1 MNLAPTSS
9 YSMRVFAA
17 TCVILFF
24 LGASQVVHGAYVAT
38 TTVSLTVCGD
48 GIIAG
53 TEFCDD
59 GPNTGYYAN
68 SIAGRNCKPDC
79 EGYGPYCGD
88 YVTNFVYDEECD
100 DGNNTAGD
108 LCDMVCQNE
117 SEPVT
122 EGGGSGGGTPGG
134 GGGKSSG
141 LPSRGV
147 QGASVEGGIEFEG
160 ETNVTIR
167 GTAYPSATV
176 TILKDGEVVRVVEAD
191 SSGDFEMSLV
201 DQTPGITTYGFWAL
215 DRANRRSITYA
226 ATFQVVQNAMTTL
239 AGILIPPTLTVTP
252 DRTAPGGTVAFE
264 GSAAPDSELY
274 AFVDSQED
282 PERAAVLGSGAWS
295 IAYGTATLTPE
306 TTHTVRA
313 QYIRKQSELKSG
325 FSQLVTFFVGNGTP
339 SDGVTAD
346 LNKDGAIDLT
356 DFSILLFN
364 WNTNTASSDIN
375 GDGVVSLPD
384 FSIMLFNWTG

>member
-1 MNLAPTSS
+1 MVRWVHISGALCVLMLLVCSS
-9 YSMRVFAA
+9 RVADA
-17 TCVILFF
+17 T
-24 LGASQVVHGAYVAT
+24 YVAT

-48 GIIAG
+48 GIVAG

-100 DGNNTAGD
+100 DGNNAAGD

-122 EGGGSGGGTPGG
+122 EGGGSGGGAPGG

-141 LPSRGV
+141 FSARGV
-147 QGASVEGGIEFEG
+147 PGASVEGGVDFVG
-160 ETNVTIR
+160 ETNVAIR

-176 TILKDGEVVRVVEAD
+176 TVLKDGDVVRVVEAD
-191 SSGDFEMSLV
+191 SSGDFELSLA

-252 DRTAPGGTVAFE
+252 DRVTPGGTVSFE
-264 GSAAPDSELY
+264 GSAAPNSELRAY
-274 AFVDSQED
+274 IDAGQD
-282 PERAAVLGSGAWS
+282 PEVAAALGSGAWS

-306 TTHTVRA
+306 MSHTVRA
-313 QYIRKQSELKSG
+313 LYLRDQSELKSG
-325 FSQLVTFFVGNGTP
+325 YSQLVSFYVGNGEPT
-339 SDGVTAD
+339 DGVTAD
-346 LNKDGAIDLT
+346 LNKDGKVDLA

-364 WNTNTASSDIN
+364 WNTRTASADIN
-375 GDGVVSLPD
+375 SDGVVSLPD